1 MNSTSP
7 RKLLGLAQEE
17 DVRRTTSGL
26 FVGVVLV
33 SASALAQQPSRL
45 EANTRHACVSS
56 VKLLSAPAPDSE
68 FLGDQLVAD
77 FSVYS
82 IANLR
87 ELMTARNGPPTHAGC
102 YLQDWGCP
110 NCRTYVS
117 DLRPNQSPHLNLP
130 SSYGVVTKA
139 YSEAAAK
146 ITDEKLKRTDV
157 K

>member
-7 RKLLGLAQEE
+7 RKLLELAQEK
-17 DVRRTTSGL
+17 DVRRSTSGI

-33 SASALAQQPSRL
+33 SASALAQQPSKL
-45 EANTRHACVSS
+45 EANTRPCIST
-56 VKLLSAPAPDSE
+56 VKVVTFPVPDSE
-68 FLGDQLVAD
+68 FLGKELVAD

-87 ELMTARNGPPTHAGC
+87 ELFAARNEPPTPAGC
-102 YLQDWGCP
+102 YVQDWGCP

-117 DLRPNQSPHLNLP
+117 DLRPDQSPHLNLP

-146 ITDEKLKRTDV
+146 IRDEKLKKAKDGL
-157 K
+157 

>member
-1 MNSTSP
+1 M
-7 RKLLGLAQEE
+7 
-17 DVRRTTSGL
+17 RRTTSGL

-56 VKLLSAPAPDSE
+56 VKLLSAPVPDSE

-117 DLRPNQSPHLNLP
+117 DLRPSQSPRLNLP

-146 ITDEKLKRTDV
+146 IRDEKLKRA
-157 K
+157 KEGL